1 MKKSFIIPL
10 ALVGLLTA
18 SCNFLNVDDYF
29 EDTFSEE
36 RIFANTTSS
45 AISTVR

>member
-18 SCNFLNVDDYF
+18 SCNFLNVDDYL
-29 EDTFSEE
+29 SL
-36 RIFANTTSS
+36 IH
-45 AISTVR
+45 I